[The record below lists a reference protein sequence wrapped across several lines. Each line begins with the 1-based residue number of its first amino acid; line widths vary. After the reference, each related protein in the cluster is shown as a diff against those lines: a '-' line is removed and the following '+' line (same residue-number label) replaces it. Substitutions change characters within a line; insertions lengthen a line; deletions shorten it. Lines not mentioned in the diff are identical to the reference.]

1 MFRFSVFS
9 VLQQQPPIVVEVLTQ
24 PEPARDI
31 SIDYILA
38 MFATAGVV
46 LLAAAVG
53 GLIAGAIFIGIRR
66 LRDAAATSSDTS
78 HVRLRI

>member
-1 MFRFSVFS
+1 MFA
-9 VLQQQPPIVVEVLTQ
+9 VLQQQPIVVEVLKQ

-31 SIDYILA
+31 SIDYIIT

-53 GLIAGAIFIGIRR
+53 GLVAGAIFIWVRR
-66 LRDAAATSSDTS
+66 LRDASSPPTDSS